1 MRVLRS
7 AAAALVLAL
16 ATGAAAQSGFPAV
29 QDTSFVEA
37 NGDRVLQ
44 LTTVIDAPS
53 TTVWEVFTTVDGWKQ
68 LGVQMAAVDFR
79 LGGVI
84 ETNYR
89 PEAKPGDRGNI
100 KNQIVAY
107 VPERLLVIRNVQ
119 APPTFQNAEEFSR
132 TVTVIEFEPAG
143 VGKTRVRLSGV
154 GFGKGPAYDDLY
166 AKFRAGN
173 AFTLDKLRR
182 SWAEPGSAAEAAAE
196 SEQAA
201 RGFERK

>member
-1 MRVLRS
+1 MRVWRA
-7 AAAALVLAL
+7 AAAALVLAF
-16 ATGAAAQSGFPAV
+16 ATGAAAQTDVPGV
-29 QDTSFVEA
+29 EDTSFVEHS
-37 NGDRVLQ
+37 GDRVLQ
-44 LTTVIDAPS
+44 LSTVVDAPG
-53 TTVWEVFTTVDGWKQ
+53 TTVWEVFTTADGWKQ

-89 PEAKPGDRGNI
+89 PEAKPGDPGNI

-119 APPTFQNAEEFSR
+119 APPGFQNAEEFSK

-173 AFTLDKLRR
+173 AFTLDRLRK
-182 SWAEPGSAAEAAAE
+182 SWAEPGSATSTAE
-196 SEQAA
+196 SERAA